1 MRRSCTLLL
10 AIAWTWPAV
19 AGEPDKSAEPDA
31 LKKLVDRLGSRRH
44 SEREA
49 AMAALIARRSPASID
64 LLRKAAASRDLE
76 VRRRARQILDY
87 LARCQETERVLR
99 PQKIQITYKDV
110 PVPEAITDFARRT
123 GLQVVLN
130 DADRAKVQNRKVS
143 LRTGETTLWDAF
155 QQLCDK
161 AGLSERASE
170 VAKERPFNSPYSGM
184 GGGQQVIWLD
194 GRHTITRQEQRLVLV
209 DGKER
214 RPTYHAGALR
224 LVALTGPARDGKK
237 GPSTVGR
244 EATIGVSIEV
254 EPRLEWNRL
263 VSLRVE
269 HAVDSLGQRLE
280 QPAIFV
286 GEFMPWSPYAAR

>member
-10 AIAWTWPAV
+10 VIAWTWPAV

-31 LKKLVDRLGSRRH
+31 LKQLVDRLGSRRH

-49 AMAALIARRSPASID
+49 AMATLIARRSPASID
-64 LLRKAAASRDLE
+64 LLRKAAASGDLE
-76 VRRRARQILDY
+76 VRRRACHVLDY

-123 GLQVVLN
+123 GLPVVLN

-161 AGLSERASE
+161 AGLSERLPGVVS
-170 VAKERPFNSPYSGM
+170 ERPFNSPYREM
-184 GGGQQVIWLD
+184 GGGRQQVIWLD
-194 GRHTITRQEQRLVLV
+194 GRHISTRQEQRLVLV

-214 RPTYHAGALR
+214 
-224 LVALTGPARDGKK
+224 
-237 GPSTVGR
+237 
-244 EATIGVSIEV
+244 
-254 EPRLEWNRL
+254 
-263 VSLRVE
+263 
-269 HAVDSLGQRLE
+269 
-280 QPAIFV
+280 
-286 GEFMPWSPYAAR
+286 